1 MNILRDVVGISKVQN
16 VHKILIAVL
25 GVILLQY
32 DIQLL
37 LWLIHNSIFRGL
49 IRVLLAMFAGY

>member
-37 LWLIHNSIFRGL
+37 FWLIHNSIFRGL